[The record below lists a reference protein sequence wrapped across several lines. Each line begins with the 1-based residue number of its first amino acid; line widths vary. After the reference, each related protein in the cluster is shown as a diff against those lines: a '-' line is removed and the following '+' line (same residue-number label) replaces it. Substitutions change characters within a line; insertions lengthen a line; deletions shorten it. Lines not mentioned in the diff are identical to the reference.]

1 MTGPPGAVDG
11 PSRRQTSRCDNQESS
26 EPRPLMNQPAFGAIL
41 DPATLGRSDTL
52 ITTNP
57 FAFLIAR
64 GQLPDQVRAE
74 LAADFPR
81 YRGAGFFPHD
91 PADCG
96 PSINRLVEELS
107 AGDFADAIGSRL
119 GIPDLGRYPSL
130 VTICRSLNRRHGN
143 VHTDS
148 RSKVVTALLY
158 LMDDWPADEHGGC
171 LRFLREQDDIDSL
184 VGPEIRPVYGNLAA
198 FRRADNSWHGHL
210 PFEGERR
217 VIQVAWVTS
226 ADEKARKTRR
236 GRLSRFVK
244 WMAGGLDRAWGRGRR
259 Q

>member
-1 MTGPPGAVDG
+1 MTA
-11 PSRRQTSRCDNQESS
+11 SATA
-26 EPRPLMNQPAFGAIL
+26 MIL
-41 DPATLGRSDTL
+41 DPANLARPDTL
-52 ITTNP
+52 VASAP
-57 FAFLIAR
+57 FAFLVAS
-64 GQLPDQVRAE
+64 GQLPEAARAD

-91 PADCG
+91 PTDCG

-107 AGDFADAIGSRL
+107 SGAFADAIGNRL

-171 LRFLREQDDIDSL
+171 LRFLARPDDIDGL
-184 VGPEIRPVYGNLAA
+184 VGPEVRPVYGNLAA
-198 FRRADNSWHGHL
+198 FRRAENSWHGHL

-217 VIQVAWVTS
+217 VIQVAWLTD
-226 ADEKARKTRR
+226 AREKARKTRR
-236 GRLSRFVK
+236 GRLSRLVK
-244 WMAGGLDRAWGRGRR
+244 WLAGSLDRAWGRSRR
-259 Q
+259 

>member
-1 MTGPPGAVDG
+1 MTASATG
-11 PSRRQTSRCDNQESS
+11 T
-26 EPRPLMNQPAFGAIL
+26 IL
-41 DPATLGRSDTL
+41 DPATLARPDTYVAS
-52 ITTNP
+52 TP
-57 FAFLIAR
+57 FPFLIAA
-64 GQLPDQVRAE
+64 GQLPEEARAD
-74 LAADFPR
+74 LARDFPR

-96 PSINRLVEELS
+96 PSLNRLVEELS
-107 AGDFADAIGSRL
+107 SGAFADAIGSRL
-119 GIPDLGRYPSL
+119 GIPDLSRYPSL

-158 LMDDWPADEHGGC
+158 MMDDWPADEHGGC
-171 LRFLREQDDIDSL
+171 LRFLARQDDIDSL
-184 VGPEIRPVYGNLAA
+184 VGPEVRPVYGNLAA

-217 VIQVAWVTS
+217 VIQVAWLTS
-226 ADEKARKTRR
+226 ASEKVRKTRR

-244 WMAGGLDRAWGRGRR
+244 WVAGNLDRAWGRSRR
-259 Q
+259 

>member
-1 MTGPPGAVDG
+1 M
-11 PSRRQTSRCDNQESS
+11 PS
-26 EPRPLMNQPAFGAIL
+26 PYL
-41 DPATLGRSDTL
+41 DPARLAAPDVHVTDT
-52 ITTNP
+52 P
-57 FAFLIAR
+57 FAFLIASR
-64 GQLPDQVRAE
+64 QLPESARAE

-96 PSINRLVEELS
+96 PSVNRLVEELS
-107 AGDFADAIGSRL
+107 SGAFADAIGARL
-119 GIPDLGRYPSL
+119 GIPHLGHHPSL

-171 LRFLREQDDIDSL
+171 LRFLARQDDIESL
-184 VGPEIRPVYGNLAA
+184 LAPEIRPVYGNLAA

-217 VIQVAWVTS
+217 VIQVAWLTD
-226 ADEKARKTRR
+226 AREKARKTQR

-244 WMAGGLDRAWGRGRR
+244 WVAGSLDRAWGRGRR
-259 Q
+259 